1 MTRSGILSSLC
12 LVFTIDRLE
21 GKWAVVEWWGMATTT
36 DVERSLFP
44 TKPKEGERWSV
55 RLISSP
61 SGSGSY
67 NPARHAYRGPF
78 GWLFLPR
85 ETEGPP
91 IQATEIRMSQIP
103 NIKPECE
110 EQT

>member
-21 GKWAVVEWWGMATTT
+21 GNWAVVEWRETATTT
-36 DVERSLFP
+36 DIERSLFP
-44 TKPKEGERWSV
+44 TDPKEGERWIV
-55 RLISSP
+55 RLISSL

-67 NPARHAYRGPF
+67 NPARHAYRDPS

-85 ETEGPP
+85 VKQGQA
-91 IQATEIRMSQIP
+91 IQATEIWMSQIP
-103 NIKPECE
+103 NTKPE
-110 EQT
+110 